1 MSHDLLLRP
10 AFGEADR
17 KLSFEERLRL
27 ICIGT
32 FFDHAAGNMLSIAA
46 SSGLFVVVLV
56 HAGLARDWAVGW
68 MIFVLLVTLAMSR
81 YEAHIKR
88 VGLTSDNAE
97 RYLHRRYAFGLLV
110 GGSCALATFL
120 VPATAGFFE
129 HGMAFTLIVA
139 IVTIATLSYA
149 AMPSYFLTLGLSIT
163 IPLGLRYLY
172 LAVQT
177 GEVMFLWLAV
187 ALFLLVGAI
196 LRKGTINANWAMQAI
211 AANMRLEDE
220 MAERRLAD
228 AALRESEASATG
240 LANLLRLM
248 CDNVPD
254 MIWAKGLDGRYL
266 FVNKAMAE
274 QLLCARDTDEPIGRT
289 DLYFA
294 ERERE
299 RHPEDP
305 ERHTFGEL
313 CVDTDQVTLARGLA
327 ASFEESG
334 TVRGRFLC
342 LEVHKAPFVDADGK
356 VIGTVGC
363 ARDITERKQ
372 VEQELASHRENLED
386 LVRDRTQ
393 ALSVAKEVAEAANR
407 AKSAFLA
414 NMSHEIRTPLNAI
427 TGMAYLMRREGVSDK
442 QRERLE
448 KIDGASRH
456 LLDMIHDVLSLSQ
469 IEAGRLQLELKPV
482 DPPAICADAI
492 SVLAE
497 EARRKGLELRCECAV
512 FPGRLRGDPTRL
524 RQALLNY
531 LGNALKFTERGTVTL
546 RCRAMD
552 SDELGVMVL
561 FEVIDSG
568 AGLTPEVA
576 ASLFQPFQQGDSSIT
591 RVHGG
596 SGLGLVITRRL
607 ARLMGG
613 DAGCDSTP
621 GVGSRFWFSVR
632 LAQGDDETARAVETA
647 DSDSAATLLR
657 RHFAGYSVLLV
668 EDNWVNREVVVEML
682 AGALIAVDVA
692 EDGAEALSRLREYRY
707 DLVLMDVQMP
717 TMDGIEATRQLR
729 RIPGLEALP
738 VIALTGNAFAEDRQA
753 CLEAGMS
760 DYLAKPVSPELLFE
774 KLLFWLTTRETDRAA
789 QVPM

>member
-1 MSHDLLLRP
+1 MPHDLSLRP
-10 AFGEADR
+10 TFGETDR

-46 SSGLFVVVLV
+46 SSSLFVVVLV
-56 HAGLARDWAVGW
+56 YSGLARDWAVAW
-68 MIFVLLVTLAMSR
+68 MAFVLLVTLAMSR
-81 YEAHIKR
+81 YEAYIKR
-88 VGLTSDNAE
+88 VGLTPDNAE
-97 RYLHRRYAFGLLV
+97 HYLHRRYAFGLAV
-110 GGSCALATFL
+110 GCSCALAAFL
-120 VPATAGFFE
+120 VPVTAGFFE

-139 IVTIATLSYA
+139 IVTVATLSYA
-149 AMPSYFLTLGLSIT
+149 AMPSYFLALGLSVT
-163 IPLGLRYLY
+163 IPLSLRYLY
-172 LAVQT
+172 LAVET
-177 GEVMFLWLAV
+177 GQGMFLWLAV
-187 ALFLLVGAI
+187 TVVLLVGTI

-211 AANMRLEDE
+211 EANMRLQDE
-220 MAERRLAD
+220 MAERRLAE
-228 AALRESEASATG
+228 AALRQSEASATG

-274 QLLCARDTDEPIGRT
+274 QLLCARDTGEPVGQT
-289 DLYFA
+289 DLFFA

-299 RHPEDP
+299 RHPLAPD
-305 ERHTFGEL
+305 RHTFGEL
-313 CVDTDQVTLARGLA
+313 CVDTDRVTLQQGCAS
-327 ASFEESG
+327 SFEESG
-334 TVRGRFLC
+334 NVRGRFLC
-342 LEVHKAPFVDADGK
+342 LEVHKAPFVDADGQ

-363 ARDITERKQ
+363 ARDITGRKQ
-372 VEQELASHRENLED
+372 VERELASHRENLED
-386 LVRDRTQ
+386 LVRDRTR
-393 ALSVAKEVAEAANR
+393 ALSAAKEVAEAANR

-482 DPPAICADAI
+482 DPSVICAEATG
-492 SVLAE
+492 VLAE

-512 FPGRLRGDPTRL
+512 FPGGLRGDPTRL

-531 LGNALKFTERGTVTL
+531 LGNAVKFTEQGTVTL
-546 RCRAMD
+546 RCRAED
-552 SDELGVMVL
+552 SDELGVVVR
-561 FEVIDSG
+561 FDVIDTG
-568 AGLTPEVA
+568 AGLAPEVA

-613 DAGCDSTP
+613 DAGCESTP
-621 GVGSRFWFSVR
+621 GQGSRFWFSVR
-632 LAQGDDETARAVETA
+632 LAAGGGEAQAAAGKA
-647 DSDSAATLLR
+647 SGSAAALLR
-657 RHFAGYSVLLV
+657 RHFAGCSVLLV
-668 EDNWVNREVVVEML
+668 EDNWVNREVVVEVL
-682 AGALIAVDVA
+682 AASLMAVDVA
-692 EDGAEALSRLREYRY
+692 EDGAEALARLRERRY

-717 TMDGIEATRQLR
+717 TMDGLEATRQLR

-760 DYLAKPVSPELLFE
+760 DYLAKPVCPELLFE
-774 KLLFWLTTRETDRAA
+774 KLLFWLTTRETERAA